1 MNDMKKATI
10 QRLLSA
16 AVALPVYAF
25 IIYTDMFQSIPILV
39 ASIVIS
45 LVMLYEFYQICESG
59 SGQKVY
65 VKSGLAAGF
74 FINVLMYMFA
84 YGNVYGYSR
93 FIGSYDAR
101 ALFAVLTVLISIVFI
116 IQIFSRPIKGAI
128 YAISVTISGLVLLV
142 IPFSHIVLMKSFADG
157 FIYIVILHAVIMLN
171 DSGAYFGGVLFG
183 RHKTNFPVSPNKSW
197 EGYFFGMLFSIISM
211 MIITQVLDV
220 FFAKHLF
227 TMVESAILGIGL
239 SIFGHIGDLAE
250 SAIKRDGAIKDSGSI
265 IPGHG
270 GMWDVFDSLVYTF
283 PIFYYYLLLKGVA

>member
-1 MNDMKKATI
+1 MRKATI
-10 QRLLSA
+10 QRVLSA
-16 AVALPVYAF
+16 VVALPVYAF

-39 ASIVIS
+39 ASIIIS
-45 LVMLYEFYQICESG
+45 LVMLYEFYQICENG
-59 SGQKVY
+59 SGQKAY
-65 VKSGLAAGF
+65 VKSGLVAGF

-93 FIGSYDAR
+93 FIDSYDAR

-142 IPFSHIVLMKSFADG
+142 IPFSHIILMKSFADG
-157 FIYIVILHAVIMLN
+157 FIYIFILHAVIMLN

-183 RHKTNFPVSPNKSW
+183 KHKTNFPVSPNKSW
-197 EGYFFGMLFSIISM
+197 EGYFSGMLFSIISM

-270 GMWDVFDSLVYTF
+270 GMWDVFDSLVFTF